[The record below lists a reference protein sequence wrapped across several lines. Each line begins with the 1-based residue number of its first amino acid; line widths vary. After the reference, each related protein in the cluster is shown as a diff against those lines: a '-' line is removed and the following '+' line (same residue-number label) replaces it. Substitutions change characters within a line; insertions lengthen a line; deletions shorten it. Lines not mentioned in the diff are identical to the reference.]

1 VKEVFAIIQ
10 PSRVQATKEALAA
23 ADVFALHVFPVL
35 GHGRGQIDPQILT
48 AAAEGNEEAVALLG
62 RYPRLMPR
70 RAVCVMVPDAQVEVA
85 VQAIVQANQTGEA
98 GDGKI
103 YVLPLKEV
111 ARVRTAECGEAA
123 L

>member
-1 VKEVFAIIQ
+1 M
-10 PSRVQATKEALAA
+10 
-23 ADVFALHVFPVL
+23 FALHVFPVL

-98 GDGKI
+98 GGGKI
-103 YVLPLKEV
+103 YVLPLKEA

>member
-23 ADVFALHVFPVL
+23 AEVFALHVFPVL
-35 GHGRGQIDPQILT
+35 SHGRGQIEPQILT
-48 AAAEGNEEAVALLG
+48 AAAEGSGEAVAVLG

-70 RAVCVMVPDAQVEVA
+70 RAVCVMVPDSQV
-85 VQAIVQANQTGEA
+85 
-98 GDGKI
+98 
-103 YVLPLKEV
+103 
-111 ARVRTAECGEAA
+111 EAA

>member
-1 VKEVFAIIQ
+1 MKEVFAIIQ
-10 PSRVQATKEALAA
+10 PSRVQATKDALAA

-35 GHGRGQIDPQILT
+35 GHGRGQIEPQILT

-70 RAVCVMVPDAQVEVA
+70 RAVCAMVPDARVEATVK
-85 VQAIVQANQTGEA
+85 AIVQANQTGEP
-98 GDGKI
+98 GDGRI
-103 YVLPLKEV
+103 YVLPLQEA
-111 ARVRTAECGEAA
+111 ARVRTAEYGEAA